1 MSFLFLAFSVAAL
14 ALGVA
19 ATRGRGIRGPWW
31 GPAMAAAELAPWFLA
46 GIGAVV
52 VVFSAAGWTGGWA
65 GRLALVLFAVGAA
78 GFLLALYRSL
88 RGRSAIVAGVR
99 EVVGVET
106 RLPRT
111 RWRHLLRPFPPLERG
126 LRIDTHSYGPHE
138 RHVVDRVALP
148 TLEGRAPALIHVHGG
163 GWWRGRKGQQARPLL
178 RHMARSGWVVLA
190 ATYRLSP
197 EATFPD
203 HLRDVERL
211 IAWARA
217 NAPALGIDPGF
228 VAITGGSA
236 GGHLAALAGLGNG
249 DARVQAAV
257 PFYGVHDMLGADGIS
272 AKWPY
277 LVTEIMKSDPVVDRE
292 AWLAASP
299 IHRATADRAPF
310 LVVHGGADSL
320 VDAEESRLL
329 ARRLREVGGPSV
341 GYIEVPWGH
350 HGFDFFASIRAL
362 RMAAAVGVVLD
373 RLHEAQ
379 KKLAAEEGP
388 SAQ

>member
-1 MSFLFLAFSVAAL
+1 MSFVFLSISLAAF
-14 ALGVA
+14 ALGLA

-46 GIGAVV
+46 ATGVV
-52 VVFSAAGWTGGWA
+52 VLFFYAAGWTGGWA
-65 GRLALVLFAVGAA
+65 GTLGLILTALGAA
-78 GFLLALYRSL
+78 GFLLALFRSL
-88 RGRSAIVAGVR
+88 RGRASIIAGVA
-99 EVVGVET
+99 EVLGGEPS
-106 RLPRT
+106 LPRT
-111 RWRHLLRPFPPLERG
+111 RWRSLLRPFPPLESR
-126 LRIDTHSYGPHE
+126 LRLDTHSYGPHE
-138 RHVVDRVALP
+138 RHLVDRVTAP
-148 TLEGRAPALIHVHGG
+148 TFTGPAPVLIHIHGG
-163 GWWRGRKGQQARPLL
+163 GWWRGRKSQQGRPLL

-203 HLRDVERL
+203 HLHDIERL
-211 IAWARA
+211 IAWAKA
-217 NAPALGIDPGF
+217 NAAELGIDSRF

-249 DARVQAAV
+249 DARVQVAV
-257 PFYGVHDMLGADGIS
+257 PFYGVHDMFAADGVS

-277 LVTEIMKSDPVVDRE
+277 LVTQIMKSDPVTDRE

-299 IHRATADRAPF
+299 VHRATADRAPF

-329 ARRLREVGGPSV
+329 AQRLREAGGPPV

-362 RMAAAVGVVLD
+362 RLAAAVGAVLD
-373 RLHEAQ
+373 RLYERHQQRLVEND
-379 KKLAAEEGP
+379 
-388 SAQ
+388 